1 MGGSFKGAA
10 HGIGA
15 GIKAGVVSGM
25 SGLSGGV
32 HAQASAAMGVFQ
44 STMVGGARNAGNGAR
59 AAFQGSFKLANIAQ
73 AEMGYAVQAVKN
85 GSGAL
90 ADACRIAAEKAV
102 AAAKEGADSHSPGA
116 IARMWGQEIGE
127 YSVQK
132 VLSGASLLVRTVRDT
147 SRRVVSAWGSPN
159 LGIGTNL
166 ERLNNIPN
174 PNALQGMGLLSKIMP
189 QMQNTNK
196 TIIFNIGNG
205 AFQLDARNLTQT
217 ECQKIVTLGLEGIR
231 QVQDVNIRGVR

>member
-1 MGGSFKGAA
+1 
-10 HGIGA
+10 
-15 GIKAGVVSGM
+15 
-25 SGLSGGV
+25 
-32 HAQASAAMGVFQ
+32 
-44 STMVGGARNAGNGAR
+44 
-59 AAFQGSFKLANIAQ
+59 
-73 AEMGYAVQAVKN
+73 MGYAVQAVKN

-147 SRRVVSAWGSPN
+147 SRRVVGAWGSPN

-174 PNALQGMGLLSKIMP
+174 PNALQGIAFGFNRLSIIDLEGGNQPFKKE
-189 QMQNTNK
+189 NK